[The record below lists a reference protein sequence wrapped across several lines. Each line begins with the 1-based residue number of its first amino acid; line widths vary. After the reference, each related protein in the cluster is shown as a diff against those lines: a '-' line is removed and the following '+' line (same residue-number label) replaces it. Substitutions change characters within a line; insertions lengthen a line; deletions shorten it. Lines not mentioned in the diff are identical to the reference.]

1 MSSILNVIE
10 KLKLTVSNIED
21 VPESFSSDV
30 YKLTLASGENVY
42 VKIPF
47 NKDKLFREFQIL
59 ETLKGVIP
67 VPKVLDIWYGD
78 ESNTGALLLSA
89 IQGMPCTEDIDEGL
103 SFQIGVYHAMLH
115 EVKTPGFGYHTTNG
129 FKFLDPNSWRLHIKS
144 NFEKWREP
152 CKEILDPELYE
163 RCIHHFDGVFFALP
177 NPDGPCIV
185 HMDFRPGNILVN
197 GNKVTGII
205 DFESARGG
213 SSEIDFTKVNRYIW
227 EVNPRT
233 KLPYIEGYQTIRPML
248 ALEKVL
254 PFYDFYDAF
263 SAVVWCKNRGIEK
276 NERFLQESIHTLRRT
291 VGYTIRH
298 NNINR

>member
-1 MSSILNVIE
+1 MSSILDVIE
-10 KLKLTVSNIED
+10 KLKLNVSSIED

-30 YKLTLASGENVY
+30 YKLTLCSGENVY

-47 NKDKLFREFQIL
+47 NKDKLFREFQVL

-78 ESNTGALLLSA
+78 ENTTGALLLSA
-89 IQGMPCTEDIDEGL
+89 IEG
-103 SFQIGVYHAMLH
+103 
-115 EVKTPGFGYHTTNG
+115 
-129 FKFLDPNSWRLHIKS
+129 
-144 NFEKWREP
+144 
-152 CKEILDPELYE
+152 DPELYE

-213 SSEIDFTKVNRYIW
+213 SSEMQYF
-227 EVNPRT
+227 
-233 KLPYIEGYQTIRPML
+233 IRP
-248 ALEKVL
+248 EKGSHHMQPL
-254 PFYDFYDAF
+254 
-263 SAVVWCKNRGIEK
+263 
-276 NERFLQESIHTLRRT
+276 LQ
-291 VGYTIRH
+291 RH
-298 NNINR
+298 V

>member
-1 MSSILNVIE
+1 MSSIRNVIE

-78 ESNTGALLLSA
+78 ESNIGALLLSA
-89 IQGMPCTEDIDEGL
+89 IQGIPCTEDIDEGL

-115 EVKTPGFGYHTTNG
+115 EVKTLGFGYHTTNG
-129 FKFLDPNSWRLHIKS
+129 FKFLDPNNWRLHIKS

-177 NPDGPCIV
+177 NPDVPCIV

-227 EVNPRT
+227 EVNPRA
-233 KLPYIEGYQTIRPML
+233 KLSYIEGYQTIRPSPCWLWKKCCHFMIFTMRSVL
-248 ALEKVL
+248 LFGVKTEELKKTRGFFRKV
-254 PFYDFYDAF
+254 
-263 SAVVWCKNRGIEK
+263 
-276 NERFLQESIHTLRRT
+276 SIL
-291 VGYTIRH
+291 
-298 NNINR
+298 